1 MLEHP
6 LARAE
11 RVADVESFEFPDPHA
26 KGRFRLAKEVAERY
40 GESHAICGDAECTVF
55 EGSWYLTGFEKFLV
69 DLSLEK
75 DYVFAL
81 MDRMMRFSIE
91 IGRQLVAIGADI
103 IWLGDDVGTQN
114 GMLLSPDLW
123 RKHLKDR
130 LSTVIRSLKDG
141 NPRVMIAYHCCG
153 SYAPIIPEL
162 VEIGVDILNA
172 LQPTARD
179 MDLPRLK
186 RLYGERVAFFGGMDI
201 QSVIPFGTVQDVE
214 GEVRRVID
222 AAGKGGGL
230 ILAGA
235 HNFQPDVSVEKI
247 VSVFETCRQYGKYPV
262 LSST

>member
-1 MLEHP
+1 
-6 LARAE
+6 
-11 RVADVESFEFPDPHA
+11 
-26 KGRFRLAKEVAERY
+26 
-40 GESHAICGDAECTVF
+40 
-55 EGSWYLTGFEKFLV
+55 
-69 DLSLEK
+69 
-75 DYVFAL
+75 
-81 MDRMMRFSIE
+81 
-91 IGRQLVAIGADI
+91 
-103 IWLGDDVGTQN
+103 
-114 GMLLSPDLW
+114 
-123 RKHLKDR
+123 
-130 LSTVIRSLKDG
+130 
-141 NPRVMIAYHCCG
+141 
-153 SYAPIIPEL
+153 